1 MRLFFATLIGFILL
15 TTASQASPVV
25 LPTATGKI
33 TSFFGV
39 RRHPIFKRSMMH
51 KGIDFKAKRNEVLYS
66 VSFGVVK
73 SAGNRGS
80 FGNAVEIYYPD
91 AGASA
96 LYAHLNSL
104 KVKTGEIVDPGEP
117 IGLAGSTG
125 RSTGPHLHFEMRSKG
140 TAIDPEKFFA
150 KAAVIQGG
158 LPKPIAEQQPAD
170 IQTNSTL
177 VTEPASMSTT
187 TKMESLSVDSS
198 DNPVAARTD
207 NSIPL
212 LSSEPDTLPRL
223 SNRLFD
229 VFAKAFSV
237 IASAIL

>member
-1 MRLFFATLIGFILL
+1 
-15 TTASQASPVV
+15 
-25 LPTATGKI
+25 
-33 TSFFGV
+33 
-39 RRHPIFKRSMMH
+39 MMH

-66 VSFGVVK
+66 VSSGVVK
-73 SAGNRGS
+73 SAGSRGS
-80 FGNAVEIYYPD
+80 FGNAIEIYYPD

-104 KVKTGEIVDPGEP
+104 KVKTGEIVESGEP

-158 LPKPIAEQQPAD
+158 LPKPIAEVRSAA
-170 IQTNSTL
+170 IQTKGTL
-177 VTEPASMSTT
+177 ASKPASMSTT
-187 TKMESLSVDSS
+187 TKMESLSVE
-198 DNPVAARTD
+198 ARID
-207 NSIPL
+207 NSPL
-212 LSSEPDTLPRL
+212 LSSEADTLPRL
-223 SNRLFD
+223 SDRLFG
-229 VFAKAFSV
+229 VFAKACSV